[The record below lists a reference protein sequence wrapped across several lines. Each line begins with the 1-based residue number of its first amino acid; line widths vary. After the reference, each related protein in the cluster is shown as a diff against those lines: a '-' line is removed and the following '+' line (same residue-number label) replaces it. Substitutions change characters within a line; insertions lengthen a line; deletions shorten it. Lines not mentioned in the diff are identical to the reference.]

1 MQKKYSNLLSFE
13 EEEIIIIIILFF
25 LIFWHVRFHRIVS
38 KWIWLDVRG
47 YFVTSD
53 ARMIYEIR
61 HPMARGTVIPLYG
74 SDVFIFLDSTTR
86 LMDFRLDRFM
96 CKRDKI
102 SWNFTLLLSD
112 PHSFSSNP
120 G

>member
-1 MQKKYSNLLSFE
+1 
-13 EEEIIIIIILFF
+13 
-25 LIFWHVRFHRIVS
+25 
-38 KWIWLDVRG
+38 
-47 YFVTSD
+47 
-53 ARMIYEIR
+53 MIYEIR

-112 PHSFSSNP
+112 PHSFSSNLDKRVNYYMQKKKIDRNFN
-120 G
+120 